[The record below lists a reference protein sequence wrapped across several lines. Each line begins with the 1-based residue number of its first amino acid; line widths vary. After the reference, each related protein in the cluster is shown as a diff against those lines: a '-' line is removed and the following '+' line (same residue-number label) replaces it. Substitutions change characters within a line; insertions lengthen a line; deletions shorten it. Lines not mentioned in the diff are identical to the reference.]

1 MLDIKELKASLKFY
15 KDSLGTERLKVKES
29 ERVPVQFGQIRVL
42 FWMPEEYVLIFHIED
57 EGLVHAVPLT
67 VWVSLTTCSLRL
79 HIKNRIFAP
88 LPFVVYL
95 RKEILEQESY
105 PIAVVRQETI
115 EKVLKAVDRSPTW
128 SAIKPIRDFL
138 KLVWKRYEDITLSS
152 LFYTH
157 IQREKQ
163 EETTKGLVIQLLP
176 YVVQKY
182 IHQLQAYQRAAQ
194 TKALKGKNWFG
205 VVEEGKVVIY
215 LPAEYEGKKVRIKF
229 FEDVIYEGTANTKV
243 VLENLPDLPS
253 HEYLEEHLHVE
264 VLGD

>member
-29 ERVPVQFGQIRVL
+29 ARIPVQVGQIRVL

-88 LPFVVYL
+88 LPFLVYI

-115 EKVLKAVDRSPTW
+115 EKVLRAVHRSPTW

-157 IQREKQ
+157 ILREGK
-163 EETTKGLVIQLLP
+163 EETIKGLVIQLLP

-229 FEDVIYEGTANTKV
+229 FEDVIYEGTASTKV

>member
-1 MLDIKELKASLKFY
+1 MLDIKQLKASLKLY
-15 KDSLGTERLKVKES
+15 KDSLGSERLKVKES
-29 ERVPVQFGQIRVL
+29 ARVPVQVGQIRVL

-67 VWVSLTTCSLRL
+67 EWVSLTTCSIRI
-79 HIKNRIFAP
+79 HIRHYTFAP
-88 LPFVVYL
+88 LPFIVYL

-105 PIAVVRQETI
+105 PIAIVRQETI
-115 EKVLKAVDRSPTW
+115 EKVLKDVDMSPTW

-176 YVVQKY
+176 MLYKNTY
-182 IHQLQAYQRAAQ
+182 TNCKPTNAQ
-194 TKALKGKNWFG
+194 H
-205 VVEEGKVVIY
+205 
-215 LPAEYEGKKVRIKF
+215 RRM
-229 FEDVIYEGTANTKV
+229 
-243 VLENLPDLPS
+243 
-253 HEYLEEHLHVE
+253 H
-264 VLGD
+264 

>member
-1 MLDIKELKASLKFY
+1 MLDIKQLKASLKLY
-15 KDSLGTERLKVKES
+15 KDSLGSERLKVKES
-29 ERVPVQFGQIRVL
+29 ARVPVQVGQIRVL

-67 VWVSLTTCSLRL
+67 EWVSLTTCSIRI
-79 HIKNRIFAP
+79 HIRHYTFAP
-88 LPFVVYL
+88 LPFIVYL
-95 RKEILEQESY
+95 RKELLEQESY
-105 PIAVVRQETI
+105 PIAIVRQETI
-115 EKVLKAVDRSPTW
+115 EKVLKDVDMSPTW

-163 EETTKGLVIQLLP
+163 EEATKGLVIQFLP
-176 YVVQKY
+176 YVIQKY

-194 TKALKGKNWFG
+194 TNALKGENWFG

-229 FEDVIYEGTANTKV
+229 FEDVIYEGTASTKV
-243 VLENLPDLPS
+243 VLGNLPDLPS

>member
-29 ERVPVQFGQIRVL
+29 ARIPVQVGQIRVL

-88 LPFVVYL
+88 LPFVVYI

-115 EKVLKAVDRSPTW
+115 EKVLRAVHRSPTW

-157 IQREKQ
+157 ILREGK
-163 EETTKGLVIQLLP
+163 EETIKGLVIQLLP

-215 LPAEYEGKKVRIKF
+215 LPEEYEDKKVRIKF
-229 FEDVIYEGTANTKV
+229 FEDVIYEGTASTKV
-243 VLENLPDLPS
+243 VLEDLPDLPS
-253 HEYLEEHLHVE
+253 HEYLEEDLHVE

>member
-15 KDSLGTERLKVKES
+15 KDSLGTEKLKVKES
-29 ERVPVQFGQIRVL
+29 AMVPVQVGQIRVL

-88 LPFVVYL
+88 LPFLVYI

-115 EKVLKAVDRSPTW
+115 EKVLRAVDRSPTW

-163 EETTKGLVIQLLP
+163 EEATKGLVIQLLP
-176 YVVQKY
+176 YVIQKY

-229 FEDVIYEGTANTKV
+229 FEDVIYEGTASTKV
-243 VLENLPDLPS
+243 VLENLPNLPS

>member
-29 ERVPVQFGQIRVL
+29 ARVPVQVGQIRVL
-42 FWMPEEYVLIFHIED
+42 FWMPEEYVLIFHTED

-88 LPFVVYL
+88 LPFLVYI

-115 EKVLKAVDRSPTW
+115 EKVLRAVHRSPTW

-157 IQREKQ
+157 ILREKQ
-163 EETTKGLVIQLLP
+163 EEATKGLVIQLLP

-182 IHQLQAYQRAAQ
+182 TSQLQAYQRAAQ

-215 LPAEYEGKKVRIKF
+215 LPEEYEGKKVRIKF
-229 FEDVIYEGTANTKV
+229 FEDVIYEGTASTKV

-253 HEYLEEHLHVE
+253 HEYLEEDLHVE

>member
-15 KDSLGTERLKVKES
+15 KDSLGTEKLKVKES
-29 ERVPVQFGQIRVL
+29 AMVPVQVGQIRVL

-88 LPFVVYL
+88 LPFLVYI

-115 EKVLKAVDRSPTW
+115 EKVLRAVDRSPTW
-128 SAIKPIRDFL
+128 SAIKPKREFL

-163 EETTKGLVIQLLP
+163 EEATKGLVIQLLP
-176 YVVQKY
+176 YVIQKY

-194 TKALKGKNWFG
+194 IKALKGKNWFG

-215 LPAEYEGKKVRIKF
+215 LPAEYDGKKVRIKF
-229 FEDVIYEGTANTKV
+229 FEDVIYEGTASTKV
-243 VLENLPDLPS
+243 VLENLPNLPS

>member
-29 ERVPVQFGQIRVL
+29 ARIPVQVGQIRVL

-88 LPFVVYL
+88 LPFVVYI

-115 EKVLKAVDRSPTW
+115 EKVLRAVHRSPTW

-157 IQREKQ
+157 ILREGK
-163 EETTKGLVIQLLP
+163 EETIKGLVIQLLP

-215 LPAEYEGKKVRIKF
+215 LPEEYEGKKVRIKF
-229 FEDVIYEGTANTKV
+229 FEDVIYEGTASTKV
-243 VLENLPDLPS
+243 VLEDLPDLPS
-253 HEYLEEHLHVE
+253 HEYLEEDLHVE